1 VQITRWFGALLAV
14 VSVAASSPPAG
25 AEDYPSRTTTI
36 VVPFTPG
43 GTTDILARLI
53 AQQLE
58 ARWGKSFVV
67 ENKPG
72 AGTLVAATFVAKAP
86 PDGYTLFMATSTA
99 MAINAT
105 LYKSLPYEPL
115 TDLTPVA
122 LVAALPFVL
131 VVNPSLPVH
140 SVADLIKYAKDNP
153 GKLSYATAGLGTP
166 HHLFAELF
174 KSMTGVEM
182 AHVPYRGTQP
192 GLNDVV
198 AGHMPLMFTDVAPA
212 IGMLQGKKVRPLGVS
227 TKDRLVTFP
236 EIPPLN
242 EAGVTGFNVA
252 SWQMVAAPTKTP
264 PAILDKLHDEIAGIV
279 ASPEIMNR
287 IVTDGMLPMDN
298 PARPGLQ
305 AFVKSE
311 IVRWGKIV
319 QDAGIAGSQ

>member
-1 VQITRWFGALLAV
+1 VQIGRSFLAHFAVLAV
-14 VSVAASSPPAG
+14 VASPPAG

-43 GTTDILARLI
+43 GTTDILGRLV

-72 AGTLVAATFVAKAP
+72 AGTLVGATFVAKAP

-105 LYKSLPYEPL
+105 LFKSLPYDPV

-122 LVAALPFVL
+122 LVAQLPFVL
-131 VVNPSLPVH
+131 VVHPSLPVQ
-140 SVADLIKYAKDNP
+140 SVTDLIKYAKQHP
-153 GKLSYATAGLGTP
+153 GQLSYATAGPGTP
-166 HHLFAELF
+166 HHLFAEVL
-174 KSMTGVEM
+174 KSMTGIEM

-212 IGMLQGKKVRPLGVS
+212 IGMLQGGKVRPLGVS
-227 TKDRLVTFP
+227 TKARLVTFP
-236 EIPPLN
+236 DIPPLN
-242 EAGVTGFNVA
+242 EAGVPGFDVA
-252 SWQMVAAPTKTP
+252 SWQMIAAPAKTP
-264 PAILDKLHDEIAGIV
+264 PAILDKLHEEIKSIV
-279 ASPEIMNR
+279 ATPEIRDR

-298 PARPGLQ
+298 PSRAALQ
-305 AFVKSE
+305 VFVKSE

>member
-1 VQITRWFGALLAV
+1 V
-14 VSVAASSPPAG
+14 ASSPAG

-43 GTTDILARLI
+43 GTTDILGRLV

-72 AGTLVAATFVAKAP
+72 AGTLVGASFVAKAP

-105 LYKSLPYEPL
+105 LFKSLPYDPV

-122 LVAALPFVL
+122 LVAQLPFVL
-131 VVNPSLPVH
+131 VVHPSLPVQ
-140 SVADLIKYAKDNP
+140 SVTDLIAYAKQHP
-153 GKLSYATAGLGTP
+153 GQLSYATAGPGTP
-166 HHLFAELF
+166 HHLFAEVF
-174 KSMTGVEM
+174 KSMTGIEM

-212 IGMLQGKKVRPLGVS
+212 IGMLQGGKVRPLGVS
-227 TKDRLVTFP
+227 TKARL
-236 EIPPLN
+236 I
-242 EAGVTGFNVA
+242 
-252 SWQMVAAPTKTP
+252 AAPAKTP
-264 PAILDKLHDEIAGIV
+264 PAILDKLHEEIKSIV
-279 ASPEIMNR
+279 ATPEIRDR

-298 PARPGLQ
+298 PSRAALQ

>member
-1 VQITRWFGALLAV
+1 VALLAALLI
-14 VSVAASSPPAG
+14 AAPSRAG
-25 AEDYPSRTTTI
+25 AEDYPSRATTI

-43 GTTDILARLI
+43 GTTDILARMI

-58 ARWGKSFVV
+58 ARRGKSFVV

-72 AGTLVAATFVAKAP
+72 AGSLVGATFVAKAP

-105 LYKSLPYEPL
+105 LYKTLPYDPL

-140 SVADLIKYAKDNP
+140 SVTELIAYAKEHP
-153 GKLSYATAGLGTP
+153 GKLSYASAGPGTP

-174 KSMTGVEM
+174 KSMTGVQM

-198 AGHMPLMFTDVAPA
+198 AGHIPVMFTDVAPA
-212 IGMLQGKKVRPLGVS
+212 IGMLQGKKVRPLAVS

-236 EIPPLN
+236 EIPPLD
-242 EAGVTGFNVA
+242 EAGVPGFNVA
-252 SWQMVAAPTKTP
+252 SWQMIAAPAKIP

-279 ASPEIMNR
+279 ATREITER
-287 IVTDGMLPMDN
+287 IVADGMLPMDN
-298 PARPGLQ
+298 PSRAGLQ
-305 AFVKSE
+305 TFVKSE
-311 IVRWGKIV
+311 IGRWGKIV